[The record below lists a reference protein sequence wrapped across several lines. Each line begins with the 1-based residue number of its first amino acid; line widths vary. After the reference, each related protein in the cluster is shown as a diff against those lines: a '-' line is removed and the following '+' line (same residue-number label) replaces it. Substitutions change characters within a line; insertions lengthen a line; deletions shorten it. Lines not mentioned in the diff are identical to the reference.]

1 MGYPG
6 FELAVDE
13 RVALDGVTVLFG
25 PSGGGK
31 STLLRTIA
39 GLEQPRRGRVAIGD
53 EVWFDEARGIDLA
66 AHHRPAGLMF
76 QDARLFTHLD
86 VAGNLDFAETRSRK
100 RGTQPA
106 RREVVDALDLG
117 PLLNRRVD
125 GLSGGERQRVALGR
139 TLLSRPRLLM
149 LDEPLAALD
158 HERKQEILPY
168 LERLP
173 ERFGLPAI
181 YVSHSIEEVVRLA
194 GRVLLLADGR
204 VQAHGDPSEIL
215 QRLDLDSWTGR
226 FGASSLIDGRLDGH
240 DERLGLSRIA
250 LDDASL
256 VDETPG
262 GQHQGDQHLVV
273 PRVQGPAVG
282 DPVRVRI
289 LARDV
294 VIALE
299 RPRGISIRNVLP
311 ARVAAVEP
319 EEGSAFTS
327 VSLSVGGKTI
337 RARLTRASAEEL
349 ELQPGADVFALIKTA
364 GLDSD

>member
-1 MGYPG
+1 MCAELQLNVELGFPG

-31 STLLRTIA
+31 STLLRAIA
-39 GLEQPRRGRVAIGD
+39 GLEQPRRGRIAIGD
-53 EVWFDEARGIDLA
+53 EVWFDEALGVDLA
-66 AHHRPAGLMF
+66 AHRRPAGLMF
-76 QDARLFTHLD
+76 QDARLFRHLD
-86 VAGNLDFAETRSRK
+86 VAGNLDFAETRSRR
-100 RGTQPA
+100 RGTQPG
-106 RREVVDALDLG
+106 RQEVIDALDLG
-117 PLLNRRVD
+117 PLLSRRVD
-125 GLSGGERQRVALGR
+125 GLSGGEQQRVALGR

-173 ERFGLPAI
+173 RRFGLPAI

-194 GRVLLLADGR
+194 GRVLLLADGK
-204 VQAHGDPSEIL
+204 VQAHGDPSKIL

-226 FGASSLIDGRLDGH
+226 FGAGSLIDGELDGH

-250 LDDASL
+250 LG
-256 VDETPG
+256 DE
-262 GQHQGDQHLVV
+262 HLVV
-273 PRVQGPAVG
+273 PRVQGPSAG
-282 DPVRVRI
+282 DAVRVRI

-311 ARVAAVEP
+311 ARVASVEP
-319 EEGSAFTS
+319 EAGSAFTS
-327 VSLSVGGKTI
+327 ISLTVGGETI
-337 RARLTRASAEEL
+337 RARLTRASVEEL
-349 ELQPGADVFALIKTA
+349 GLQPGADVYALIKTA